1 MAVLGRSPTS
11 QDRSM
16 LARAT
21 KIKARQQTWRLTQ
34 IKKDEIFIARR
45 LDQLSYDAA
54 DFLIISPV
62 LSREWG
68 NGSL

>member
-1 MAVLGRSPTS
+1 
-11 QDRSM
+11 M